1 MGYTQNSSCPVYRVV
16 PNILANILDYR
27 VVPNILAN
35 ILDYR
40 IVPNGL
46 DLTLSVSQSTNLK

>member
-40 IVPNGL
+40 LRKVRYNN
-46 DLTLSVSQSTNLK
+46 LSIFSISYV